1 MLTRLFIRNFGLIDE
16 VALEFG
22 PGLNVLTG
30 ETGAGKSILI
40 EALRVAL
47 GGRLTATH
55 IRDAQKPCVIEAVF
69 DLTSAKGIN
78 FEEIGEY
85 FEGGTADLIIQR
97 TAAADGKTKLR
108 INGLSATATQLKQ
121 LGRFL
126 VDFHGAHDHQLL
138 LSEDQHIRILDRLI
152 DFGTTR
158 AEYQD
163 LYAAFEEVSR
173 QWRELKNLAQTRER
187 ELDMLQHQVSEL
199 EQVPLEADEYERVKS
214 DLAKIDNLE
223 RLSECLAQLLDLF
236 ENDEYG
242 ISGRIQKLFSPLRQ
256 LTETDETT
264 AEMMDRLEEFQS
276 RGEDLAS
283 TLNDYAQ
290 SMDFDGGTAEEVRRN
305 ADIYDEILRK
315 YGPGIAD
322 ARGFYSRA
330 AERLRLLSDLEH
342 NDAELRARR
351 AELESKL
358 KVAAKAVTKKRKAAA
373 KDLKTTI
380 EKELKELGIADVVF
394 ECRLSAGELNADG
407 TDEVAFYISPNAG
420 FEPKP
425 LAEIVSSG
433 EAARVMLALKK
444 ALIKVD
450 PIPVLIFDEID
461 AQIGGRL
468 GTVTGQKLRDISGRR
483 QVILITHLPQ
493 IASFADQHY
502 KVVKTTRNKAA
513 ITEVL
518 PLDKTARIEELA
530 HMMSGSE
537 KTQISLDHARKLL
550 VSAGRK

>member
-1 MLTRLFIRNFGLIDE
+1 MLTRLFIKNFGLIDE
-16 VALEFG
+16 VALDFG
-22 PGLNVLTG
+22 AGLNVLTG

-55 IRDAQKPCVIEAVF
+55 IRDAKKTCVIEAVF
-69 DLTSAKGIN
+69 DLTRAKGIN
-78 FEEIGEY
+78 LEEIDEY
-85 FEGGTADLIIQR
+85 FEDGAAELIIQR
-97 TAAADGKTKLR
+97 TSSADGKSKVK

-152 DFGTTR
+152 DFGKTWTDYR
-158 AEYQD
+158 QLWSDFDA
-163 LYAAFEEVSR
+163 VTR

-187 ELDMLQHQVSEL
+187 EVDLLQHQVTEL
-199 EQVPLEADEYERVKS
+199 EQVPLEPDEYERVKS

-242 ISGRIQKLFSPLRQ
+242 ISGRTQKLFSPLRQ
-256 LTETDETT
+256 LTETDEST
-264 AEMMDRLEEFQS
+264 ADMMEQLEEFQAG
-276 RGEDLAS
+276 GEDLAS
-283 TLNDYAQ
+283 RLNDYAQ
-290 SMDFDGGTAEEVRRN
+290 SLAFDPAAAEEVRRQ
-305 ADIYDEILRK
+305 ADHYDEILRK
-315 YGPGIAD
+315 YGPGIDD
-322 ARGFYSRA
+322 AQKFYTA
-330 AERLRLLSDLEH
+330 AEERLRLLTDLEH
-342 NDAELRARR
+342 NDAELQAKR
-351 AELESKL
+351 AELEKKL
-358 KVAAKAVTKKRKAAA
+358 KTAAKAVTKKRQAAA
-373 KDLKTTI
+373 EDLKKTI

-394 ECRLSAGELNADG
+394 ECQLRAGELKADG
-407 TDEVAFYISPNAG
+407 ADEVAFFISPNAG

-468 GTVTGQKLRDISGRR
+468 GTVTGQKLRDISGQR

-502 KVVKTTRNKAA
+502 KVVKTTKNKTA

-518 PLDKTARIEELA
+518 PLDKPARIEELA
-530 HMMSGSE
+530 HMMSGSD
-537 KTQISLDHARKLL
+537 KTAISLEHARKLIKT
-550 VSAGRK
+550 AGR